1 MVCLVFEYKGI
12 DRSGKKLKGI
22 VQADSIKEALD
33 KLKEQGILVTD
44 IVEKSEKRVYASTF
58 AGRVSPGRNVAR
70 KRTVFQV
77 KLKDIVL
84 FARQLETMISAGL
97 RLVDAIMTLSEQEV
111 FSKKFRNILREVA
124 ADMKGG
130 MSFSDALERQGVFD
144 SIFINMV
151 RAGEEGGVLDVTM
164 KKIANYYEGMNR
176 LREQVKSSMAYPM
189 FILGFAVAV
198 VIVISVFILPKL
210 ISVFGT
216 TPQGGVL
223 GILMKLN
230 YIFTKKWYILLPAVV
245 AIGVGLKFFLD
256 TVYGAYLKEFIGGLI
271 PPIRKLR
278 LKMAN
283 ERFTRTLGVLI
294 GSGVPMVNALDMA
307 AKASNNPRFM
317 AIMSKVIE
325 EVKAG
330 SNLKDSLKRTGI
342 FPQIVYEMVG
352 TGEQTGKL
360 DVVMEKVADFYE
372 EEILADT
379 KKLVSLIEPMMIAFV
394 GLFIAFIAFTMYS
407 TIFQMQGQFG
417 R

>member
-1 MVCLVFEYKGI
+1 MVFEYKGI

-44 IVEKSEKRVYASTF
+44 IVEKSEKRVSVRTS
-58 AGRVSPGRNVAR
+58 AGPVSPGRNVAR

>member
-1 MVCLVFEYKGI
+1 MVFEYKGI

-44 IVEKSEKRVYASTF
+44 IVEKSEKRASVKTS
-58 AGRVSPGRNVAR
+58 AGPVSPGRNVAK

-223 GILMKLN
+223 GMLMKLN
-230 YIFTKKWYILLPAVV
+230 YIFTKKWYILLPVV
-245 AIGVGLKFFLD
+245 VIIGVGLKFFLD

-317 AIMSKVIE
+317 AIISKVIE

-330 SNLKDSLKRTGI
+330 SNLKDSLKRTDI

-407 TIFQMQGQFG
+407 TIFQMQSQFG

>member
-1 MVCLVFEYKGI
+1 MVFEYKGI

-44 IVEKSEKRVYASTF
+44 IVEKSEKMVSVRTS
-58 AGRVSPGRNVAR
+58 AGSVSPGRNVAK

-223 GILMKLN
+223 GMLMKLN
-230 YIFTKKWYILLPAVV
+230 YIFTKKWYILLPIVV
-245 AIGVGLKFFLD
+245 VIGVGLKFFLD

-317 AIMSKVIE
+317 AIISKVIE

>member
-1 MVCLVFEYKGI
+1 MVFEYKGI

-44 IVEKSEKRVYASTF
+44 IVEKSEKRVSVRTS
-58 AGRVSPGRNVAR
+58 AGPVSPGRNVAK

-223 GILMKLN
+223 GMLMKLN
-230 YIFTKKWYILLPAVV
+230 YIFTKKWYILLPIVV
-245 AIGVGLKFFLD
+245 VIGVGLKFFLD

-317 AIMSKVIE
+317 AIISKVIE

-407 TIFQMQGQFG
+407 TIFQMQSQFG

>member
-1 MVCLVFEYKGI
+1 MVFEYRGI
-12 DRSGKKLKGI
+12 DRSGKKLKGVI
-22 VQADSIKEALD
+22 QADSFKEALD
-33 KLKEQGILVTD
+33 RLKAQGVLVTD
-44 IVEKSEKRVYASTF
+44 IVEKSQKAAAIS
-58 AGRVSPGRNVAR
+58 VAR
-70 KRTVFQV
+70 KSGGKKRVFQA
-77 KLKDIVL
+77 KIKDVVL
-84 FARQLETMISAGL
+84 FARQLETMVSAGL

-111 FSKKFRNILREVA
+111 FSKKFRNALREIA
-124 ADMKGG
+124 SDMKGG
-130 MSFSDALERQGVFD
+130 MSFSDALERQGIFD

-164 KKIANYYEGMNR
+164 KKVANYYEGVNR

-198 VIVISVFILPKL
+198 VIVISVFILPRL

-223 GILMKLN
+223 GMLVKLN
-230 YIFTKKWYILLPAVV
+230 HIFTNYWYILLPIVIV
-245 AIGVGLKFFLD
+245 LGIGLKFFMD
-256 TVYGAYLKEFIGGLI
+256 TVYGTYVKDFVGNMI

-278 LKMAN
+278 QKMAN

-294 GSGVPMVNALDMA
+294 GSGVAMVNALDMA
-307 AKASNNPRFM
+307 AKASNNPRFI
-317 AIMSKVIE
+317 AIISKVTD

-330 SNLKDSLKRTGI
+330 SGLKEALRKTNI

-352 TGEQTGKL
+352 TGEQTGQL
-360 DVVMEKVADFYE
+360 DTVMEKVADFYE
-372 EEILADT
+372 EEILSDT

>member
-1 MVCLVFEYKGI
+1 MVFEYKGI
-12 DRSGKKLKGI
+12 DRSGRKLKGI
-22 VQADSIKEALD
+22 IQADSFKEALD
-33 KLKEQGILVTD
+33 RLKEQGVLITD
-44 IVEKSEKRVYASTF
+44 IVEKGEKSSKGLARS
-58 AGRVSPGRNVAR
+58 SSKPGA
-70 KRTVFQV
+70 KKKSLFQ
-77 KLKDIVL
+77 LKIKDVVL

-111 FSKKFRNILREVA
+111 FSKKFRNILKEVA
-124 ADMKGG
+124 SDMKAG

-144 SIFINMV
+144 SILINMI

-164 KKIANYYEGMNR
+164 KKVANYYEGVNR
-176 LREQVKSSMAYPM
+176 LKEQVKSSMAYPM
-189 FILGFAVAV
+189 FILSFAVLV

-216 TPQGGVL
+216 TPTSGVL
-223 GILMKLN
+223 GMLMKMN
-230 YIFTKKWYILLPAVV
+230 YIFTKKWYVLLPIVI
-245 AIGVGLKFFLD
+245 AIGIGLKFFLA
-256 TVYGAYLKEFIGGLI
+256 TVYGAYVKEFIGGLI

-278 LKMAN
+278 QKMAN

-294 GSGVPMVNALDMA
+294 GSGVSMVSALDMA
-307 AKASNNPRFM
+307 AKASNDPKFI
-317 AIMSKVIE
+317 AIISKVIE

-330 SNLKDSLKRTGI
+330 SNLKDSLRRANI

-372 EEILADT
+372 EEILTDT

>member
-1 MVCLVFEYKGI
+1 LVFEYKGI

-44 IVEKSEKRVYASTF
+44 IVEKSEKMVSVETS
-58 AGRVSPGRNVAR
+58 AGPVSPGRNVAK

-223 GILMKLN
+223 GMLMKLN
-230 YIFTKKWYILLPAVV
+230 YIFTKKWYILLPIVV
-245 AIGVGLKFFLD
+245 VIGVGLKFFLD

-317 AIMSKVIE
+317 AIISKVIE

-394 GLFIAFIAFTMYS
+394 GLFIAFIAFTMYT